1 MKEKTTTDVAMDV
14 LMRMALLA
22 IAVCIAAAIFVHP
35 AHGQN
40 GADEYDLI
48 PVSSISRDT
57 HPSISI
63 SDYTIWWGS
72 ETDNWGWME
81 ALYNFATG
89 ELLIEMDSSVDPLVI
104 EGCRHVWRYEDL
116 LLIYTPTGDMMELHI
131 DTGYL
136 YWTLNGRTT
145 CYPPNIGIRN

>member
-1 MKEKTTTDVAMDV
+1 MDV
-14 LMRMALLA
+14 LMRMALVA
-22 IAVCIAAAIFVHP
+22 IGLTILAAIFVHP

-81 ALYNFATG
+81 VLYNFATG